1 VMHRLAKLGF
11 TQSYTYFA
19 WRNAKWEL
27 EQYLDELTR
36 TADIE
41 YFRPNLWPNT
51 PDILQETLQTGGRPA
66 FAMRFV
72 LAATLSSNYG
82 IYGPAFELQEHVPR
96 EPGSE
101 EYRDSEKYEIRS
113 WDLERPDSLRPLIE
127 KVNAIRREHPALHGN
142 RSLRFHGVSNDAML
156 CYSKRTPD
164 GSDAVPK
171 TSATA
176 PASARIAR
184 PKARRDASGGRRPS
198 PRLAAPVT
206 LPPAVGAQAAG
217 VRLKSDT

>member
-1 VMHRLAKLGF
+1 MAAGTKKRPIEALAIAVQIAML
-11 TQSYTYFA
+11 A
-19 WRNAKWEL
+19 AAP
-27 EQYLDELTR
+27 TR
-36 TADIE
+36 TE
-41 YFRPNLWPNT
+41 YTGTTTVSEAMTTGANT
-51 PDILQETLQTGGRPA
+51 SHQ
-66 FAMRFV
+66 
-72 LAATLSSNYG
+72 
-82 IYGPAFELQEHVPR
+82 
-96 EPGSE
+96 
-101 EYRDSEKYEIRS
+101 
-113 WDLERPDSLRPLIE
+113 
-127 KVNAIRREHPALHGN
+127 
-142 RSLRFHGVSNDAML
+142 
-156 CYSKRTPD
+156 RTPD